1 MEQLREVMSM
11 KRVKVL
17 VRVAVACGL
26 VLPVLLVGCTQHK
39 AASAAVVQPSIE
51 AAADSVPEVVI
62 TARRE
67 GGQKVVLSD
76 SSTQAEAVR

>member
-1 MEQLREVMSM
+1 MSM

-17 VRVAVACGL
+17 VRTVVACGL
-26 VLPVLLVGCTQHK
+26 ALPVLLVGCTQHK
-39 AASAAVVQPSIE
+39 APSAAVVQPAIE

-67 GGQKVVLSD
+67 SGQKVVLSD
-76 SSTQAEAVR
+76 SSTQAKADR